1 MLSPVVIRAPGFG
14 GLNLEGEEINA
25 NPRFARIAKNI
36 VFDNAGRLASRKGYT
51 QTNDTVAGDVQ
62 SIFVFDYSGGTK
74 VITGMGADIYSDATD
89 ETGSLTPSG
98 NHWQFQNF
106 NDKVVGCQSG
116 ETAIV
121 WDGGGGTN
129 FAAIAPKGGGTVDA
143 NGNCLHSAF
152 GRLWATN
159 SAATT
164 LYWCGL
170 LDETEWPSATTPGDS
185 GSLNILSNE
194 AAVRSGYDEIVAINH
209 IQDKL
214 VVFLRNSIVILDSPE
229 DPANMTIFKTL
240 DNIGCIAR
248 DSVQAV
254 GNDLVFL
261 SRDGL
266 RSLARAVAEDNFPLR
281 DLSRHVRG
289 DLLAALSG
297 SPNEVKGM
305 YYPDEGIYI
314 LLFTGNT
321 AWVFDF
327 KRAFEDG
334 LPRVTT
340 WEVPKWHSLYYHEG
354 TLYIGQ
360 EGEYGTYTGYQDDGV
375 SYQFQYESVNVD
387 FDRPEIKNL
396 KLTQAAFKGA
406 DDQQITF
413 TYNWDYGNENVNETT
428 SIPAQSSGGI
438 YGTGTYGSAVYG
450 TGVTRA
456 EVRVSPFGS
465 GEVLSF
471 GLKAD
476 VNGSQLVLEQL
487 SHFATIGRIR
497 R

>member
-1 MLSPVVIRAPGFG
+1 
-14 GLNLEGEEINA
+14 
-25 NPRFARIAKNI
+25 
-36 VFDNAGRLASRKGYT
+36 
-51 QTNDTVAGDVQ
+51 
-62 SIFVFDYSGGTK
+62 
-74 VITGMGADIYSDATD
+74 
-89 ETGSLTPSG
+89 
-98 NHWQFQNF
+98 
-106 NDKVVGCQSG
+106 
-116 ETAIV
+116 
-121 WDGGGGTN
+121 
-129 FAAIAPKGGGTVDA
+129 
-143 NGNCLHSAF
+143 
-152 GRLWATN
+152 
-159 SAATT
+159 
-164 LYWCGL
+164 
-170 LDETEWPSATTPGDS
+170 
-185 GSLNILSNE
+185 
-194 AAVRSGYDEIVAINH
+194 
-209 IQDKL
+209 
-214 VVFLRNSIVILDSPE
+214 
-229 DPANMTIFKTL
+229 
-240 DNIGCIAR
+240 
-248 DSVQAV
+248 
-254 GNDLVFL
+254 
-261 SRDGL
+261 
-266 RSLARAVAEDNFPLR
+266 
-281 DLSRHVRG
+281 
-289 DLLAALSG
+289 
-297 SPNEVKGM
+297 
-305 YYPDEGIYI
+305 